1 MSSYTL
7 LYPVPAVNDPSADKG
22 KYSMVY
28 PVPLAISTEVTP
40 IQGTSTTVA
49 SPTVES
55 QGKVSNQ
62 GTSTV
67 TTQPEVIA
75 EGLVYE
81 VGTISGS
88 STVTTQPE
96 VTTSGNIK
104 VKSSTTLTIAK
115 PEVPSTGSIKLSG
128 AAGTVIVSPTVVAR
142 TSYGVPASRYVPSVA
157 YRYKL
162 NETPNRRRDVS
173 HYNKLYRN
181 VKKAHRANRFLY
193 VPETGQPIPEF
204 YIGQD
209 ETLNFAIKWD
219 DILGDERITNS
230 VWRSDVDIDR
240 SDYIRE
246 ISVVYIWGNPAYAGK
261 IGEVTNYIQTNQG
274 NSYSLTFYVMV
285 K

>member
-28 PVPLAISTEVTP
+28 PVPLAISTEVSP

-49 SPTVES
+49 SPTVDS
-55 QGKVSNQ
+55 QGKVSNK

-67 TTQPEVIA
+67 TSQPEVVAEGLVFQLGAITGSSTVITQPEVPA
-75 EGLVYE
+75 
-81 VGTISGS
+81 SGS
-88 STVTTQPE
+88 
-96 VTTSGNIK
+96 IK
-104 VKSSTTLTIAK
+104 VKSGTVLTVAK
-115 PEVPSTGSIKLSG
+115 PEVPSIGAIKLSG
-128 AAGTVIVSPTVVAR
+128 TAGIVVASPTVVAR

-204 YIGQD
+204 YIGKD
-209 ETLNFAIKWD
+209 ETLNFAINWN
-219 DILGDERITNS
+219 DILGDERIVTS

-240 SDYIRE
+240 SDFIRE
-246 ISVVYIWGNPAYAGK
+246 ISVVYIWGNPAYANK
-261 IGEVTNYIQTNQG
+261 ISEVTNYIQTNQG

>member
-28 PVPLAISTEVTP
+28 PVPLAISTETSP

-49 SPTVES
+49 SPIVES
-55 QGKVSNQ
+55 QGKVSNK

-67 TTQPEVIA
+67 TSQPEVIA
-75 EGLVYE
+75 EGLVFE

-88 STVTTQPE
+88 STVITQPE
-96 VTTSGNIK
+96 VTAS
-104 VKSSTTLTIAK
+104 
-115 PEVPSTGSIKLSG
+115 GSIKIKSGTVLTVANPEVLSTGTVKLSG
-128 AAGTVIVSPTVVAR
+128 SVSTVIVNPTVVAR
-142 TSYGVPASRYVPSVA
+142 TSYGVPASRYVPSIA

-162 NETPNRRRDVS
+162 NETPNRKRDVS
-173 HYNKLYRN
+173 YYNKLYRN

-204 YIGQD
+204 YIGKD
-209 ETLNFAIKWD
+209 ETLNFAISWD
-219 DILGDERITNS
+219 DILVDERIINS
-230 VWRSDVDIDR
+230 VWKSDVDIDR
-240 SDYIRE
+240 SDYIRKT
-246 ISVVYIWGNPAYAGK
+246 SVVYIWGNPAYAGK
-261 IGEVTNYIQTNQG
+261 ISEVTNYIQTNQG

>member
-28 PVPLAISTEVTP
+28 PVPLAISNEPTP
-40 IQGTSTTVA
+40 IEGTSTTVA
-49 SPTVES
+49 TPTVES
-55 QGKVSNQ
+55 QGKVSNK

-75 EGLVYE
+75 EGLVFE

-96 VTTSGNIK
+96 VSISGSSK
-104 VKSSTTLTIAK
+104 VKSGTVLTMAK
-115 PEVPSTGSIKLSG
+115 PKVPSTGTVKLSG
-128 AAGTVIVSPTVVAR
+128 TVNTVIASPMVVAR
-142 TSYGVPASRYVPSVA
+142 ANYNVPANRYVPSVA

-162 NETPNRRRDVS
+162 NESPNRRRDVS
-173 HYNKLYRN
+173 YYNKLYRN
-181 VKKAHRANRFLY
+181 VKRAHRANRFLY

-204 YIGQD
+204 YIGKD
-209 ETLNFAIKWD
+209 ETLNFAINWN
-219 DILGDERITNS
+219 DILGDERIITS

-240 SDYIRE
+240 SDFIRE
-246 ISVVYIWGNPAYAGK
+246 ISVVYIWGNPAYANK
-261 IGEVTNYIQTNQG
+261 ISEVTNYIQTNQG

>member
-1 MSSYTL
+1 
-7 LYPVPAVNDPSADKG
+7 
-22 KYSMVY
+22 MVY
-28 PVPLAISTEVTP
+28 PVPVAISDEPTP
-40 IQGTSTTVA
+40 IEATSTTVA
-49 SPTVES
+49 SPSVES

-67 TTQPEVIA
+67 TSQPEVIA
-75 EGLVYE
+75 EGLVFE
-81 VGTISGS
+81 LGTISGS

-96 VTTSGNIK
+96 VTASGTVK
-104 VKSSTTLTIAK
+104 VGSGTAITIAN
-115 PEVPSTGSIKLSG
+115 PEVPSIGTIKVSG
-128 AAGTVIVSPTVVAR
+128 AAGTVIASPTVVAR
-142 TSYGVPASRYVPSVA
+142 TSYGVPASRYVPSIA

-209 ETLNFAIKWD
+209 ETLNFAISWN
-219 DILGDERITNS
+219 DILGDERITSS

-261 IGEVTNYIQTNQG
+261 ISEVTNYIQTNQG